1 MSSNKK
7 YYIIG
12 GSILAIAAIIGL
24 SKAGVFGDK
33 KKGTEVEIAKVEQ
46 RTIVET
52 VSATGK
58 IQPEIEVK
66 ISSEV
71 SGEIIALP
79 VKEGQN
85 VKKGDLLVRVNPEL
99 YTSGLN
105 RSQAGLSNT
114 KAGLSQADAQ
124 FKEAKASYE
133 RSKKLFEKGIISRS
147 EWDKSIAAYEGAQA
161 AKQAAYYSVQSA
173 SATVNESKE
182 NLGKTAIYA
191 PVSGTISRLDV
202 ELGERVLGTQQMAG
216 TELMRVAD
224 LNNMEVE
231 VDVNENDIVKIEI
244 GDEAKV
250 EVDAYLRKEFK
261 GIVTSISNSAST
273 ALSADQVTNF
283 KVKVRILKE
292 SYADIMK
299 GKPAN
304 FSPFR
309 PGMTA
314 TVDIFTTRKENV
326 VSVPISAVVMR
337 TDTTATRNAYA
348 EVAEG
353 EENSTPEVKNEK
365 RFECVFVK
373 VGNKVKLKII
383 TTGIQDDTYIE
394 VLSGLKKGEEIVT
407 GPYTVVTKELNPGD
421 EVFVKSKDEIEAEK
435 KKEIEASKK
444 KSGNAKVS

>member
-1 MSSNKK
+1 MTKRTK
-7 YYIIG
+7 YVLSG
-12 GSILAIAAIIGL
+12 VTVAIIGLLVL
-24 SKAGVFGDK
+24 SKAGVFGEK
-33 KKGTEVEIAKVEQ
+33 KKGTEVEIAKIEQ

-52 VSATGK
+52 VSGTGK

-79 VKEGQN
+79 VKEGQT

-124 FKEAKASYE
+124 FKEAKANYE
-133 RSKKLFEKGIISRS
+133 RNKRLFDKGIISRA
-147 EWDKSIAAYEGAQA
+147 EWDKSVAAFEGAQA
-161 AKQAAYYSVQSA
+161 GKQAAHYNVESA
-173 SATVNESKE
+173 AATVNESRE

-191 PVSGTISRLDV
+191 PVDGTISRLDV

-216 TELMRVAD
+216 TEMMRVAN

-244 GDEAKV
+244 GDSAKV
-250 EVDAYLRKEFK
+250 EVDAYLKKEFK

-292 SYADIMK
+292 SYADLTA

-314 TVDIFTTRKENV
+314 TVDIITTRKENV
-326 VSVPISAVVMR
+326 VTAPISAVVMR
-337 TDTTATRNAYA
+337 TDTTSARKI
-348 EVAEG
+348 VAEQTNDDSEG
-353 EENSTPEVKNEK
+353 QEVTKAKNEK

-373 VGNKVKLKII
+373 SGNKVKLRII

-394 VLSGLKKGEEIVT
+394 VLSGLKSGETIVT

-421 EVFVKSKDEIEAEK
+421 EVYVKTKEEMAAEK
-435 KKEIEASKK
+435 KKEKEA
-444 KSGNAKVS
+444 KS